1 GELSAA
7 EIRFLISGL
16 LSGEAAD
23 YQVSAWLMAVWF
35 RGMTPAE
42 TAALTMAMADSGQKN
57 DLSALPG
64 HKIDKH
70 STGGVGDK
78 TTLVAVPIAAACGVL
93 CPKMSGRGL

>member
-1 GELSAA
+1 MRITDIILKKRNGGELSAA

-42 TAALTMAMADSGQKN
+42 TAALTMAMAANSRTP
-57 DLSALPG
+57 SETAL
-64 HKIDKH
+64 
-70 STGGVGDK
+70 
-78 TTLVAVPIAAACGVL
+78 
-93 CPKMSGRGL
+93 